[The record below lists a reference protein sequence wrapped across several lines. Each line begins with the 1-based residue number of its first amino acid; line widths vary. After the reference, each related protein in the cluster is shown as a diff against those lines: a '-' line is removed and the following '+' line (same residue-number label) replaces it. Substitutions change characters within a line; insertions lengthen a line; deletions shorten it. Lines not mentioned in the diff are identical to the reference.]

1 MGGVKQMPLKIHSP
15 TTPGRRFMTGAD
27 FSELTSSQP
36 EKSLLK
42 PLKRNGG
49 RNSQGR
55 ITMRHRGGGH
65 KRRYRV
71 IDFKRDKHG
80 VPAEVISIEYDPN
93 RTARIALLQY
103 VDGEKR
109 YILAPLG
116 IKVGD
121 ALSSGPDA
129 EVKSGNAMPLS
140 HIPLGISIHNLELFP
155 GRGAQMVRSAGG
167 SATVIAREGGFARV
181 RLPSGEIRL
190 LRTDCMATI
199 GQLGNLEHEG
209 INLGK
214 AGRNRWLGRRP
225 KVRGVVMNPVDHP
238 HGGGEGRSSGGR
250 HPSTPWGKPTKGY
263 KTRKRNKA
271 SSKYIVVKRKQ
282 QT

>member
-1 MGGVKQMPLKIHSP
+1 LALKTYSP
-15 TTPGRRFMTGAD
+15 TTPGRRFMTSAD
-27 FSELTSSQP
+27 FAELTSSQP

-55 ITMRHRGGGH
+55 LTMRHRGGGH

-80 VPAEVISIEYDPN
+80 IPAKVASIEYDPN
-93 RTARIALLQY
+93 RTARIALLHY

-116 IKVGD
+116 IRVGD
-121 ALSSGPDA
+121 VLSSGPDS
-129 EVKSGNAMPLS
+129 EVKPGNALPLS
-140 HIPLGISIHNLELFP
+140 NIPLGISVHNLELSP
-155 GRGAQMVRSAGG
+155 GKGAQIVRSAGG
-167 SATVIAREGGFARV
+167 SANIIAKEGGFARV
-181 RLPSGEIRL
+181 RLPSGELRLIRVN
-190 LRTDCMATI
+190 CMATL

-209 INLGK
+209 ISIGK

-225 KVRGVVMNPVDHP
+225 KVRGVAMNPIDHP
-238 HGGGEGRSSGGR
+238 HGGGEGKSSGGR
-250 HPSTPWGKPTKGY
+250 HPCTPWGQPTKGY
-263 KTRKRNKA
+263 KTRKKKKA
-271 SSKYIVVKRKQ
+271 SNKYIVAKRNQ
-282 QT
+282 GA

>member
-1 MGGVKQMPLKIHSP
+1 LALKTYSP
-15 TTPGRRFMTGAD
+15 TTPGRRFMTSAD
-27 FSELTSSQP
+27 FAELTSSQP

-55 ITMRHRGGGH
+55 LTMRHRGGGH

-80 VPAEVISIEYDPN
+80 IPAKVASIEYDPN
-93 RTARIALLQY
+93 RTARIALLHY

-116 IKVGD
+116 IRVGD
-121 ALSSGPDA
+121 VLSSGPDS
-129 EVKSGNAMPLS
+129 EVKPGNALPLS
-140 HIPLGISIHNLELFP
+140 NIPLGIPVHNLELSP
-155 GRGAQMVRSAGG
+155 GKGAQIVRSAGG
-167 SATVIAREGGFARV
+167 SANIIAKEGGFARV
-181 RLPSGEIRL
+181 RLPSGELRLIRVN
-190 LRTDCMATI
+190 CMATL

-209 INLGK
+209 ISIGK

-225 KVRGVVMNPVDHP
+225 KVRGVAMNPIDHP
-238 HGGGEGRSSGGR
+238 HGGGEGKSSGGR
-250 HPSTPWGKPTKGY
+250 HPCTPWGKPTKGY
-263 KTRKRNKA
+263 KTRKKKKA
-271 SSKYIVVKRKQ
+271 SNKYIVAKRNQ
-282 QT
+282 GA

>member
-1 MGGVKQMPLKIHSP
+1 LALKTYSP
-15 TTPGRRFMTGAD
+15 TTPGRRFMTSAD
-27 FSELTSSQP
+27 FAELTSSQP

-55 ITMRHRGGGH
+55 LTMRHRGGGH

-80 VPAEVISIEYDPN
+80 IPAKVASIEYDPN
-93 RTARIALLQY
+93 RTARIALLHY

-116 IKVGD
+116 IRVGD
-121 ALSSGPDA
+121 VLSSGPDS
-129 EVKSGNAMPLS
+129 EVKPGNALPLS
-140 HIPLGISIHNLELFP
+140 NIPLGIPVHNLELSP
-155 GRGAQMVRSAGG
+155 GKGAQIVRSAGG
-167 SATVIAREGGFARV
+167 SANIIAKEGGFARV
-181 RLPSGEIRL
+181 RLPSGELRLIRVN
-190 LRTDCMATI
+190 CMATL

-209 INLGK
+209 ISIGK

-225 KVRGVVMNPVDHP
+225 KVRGVAMNPIDHP
-238 HGGGEGRSSGGR
+238 HGGGEGKSSGGR
-250 HPSTPWGKPTKGY
+250 HPCTPWGQPTKGY
-263 KTRKRNKA
+263 KTRKKKKA
-271 SSKYIVVKRKQ
+271 SNKYIVAKRNQ
-282 QT
+282 GA